1 MYPRHIED
9 ERTYGARSVHVVLV
23 FPNPGGW
30 GQATALRLQL
40 EASAA
45 KMFDI
50 ATFGSVYVRAVSGA
64 YMVRAWRVAAL
75 PCAPPCYFSVQCSGL
90 HAQKAATSFL
100 TQPLPCPACF
110 PHRPC

>member
-1 MYPRHIED
+1 MYPRYIED

-45 KMFDI
+45 KMFGI

-64 YMVRAWRVAAL
+64 YMVRTTHKWREDAL
-75 PCAPPCYFSVQCSGL
+75 PCAPTTCW
-90 HAQKAATSFL
+90 AARK
-100 TQPLPCPACF
+100 CC
-110 PHRPC
+110 